1 MNDDEVRNYPV
12 GDETTADPVAD
23 MYKDKLEKL
32 QGDYD
37 LLLKDYLEARQKIK
51 NLTTALKNIAAAM

>member
-1 MNDDEVRNYPV
+1 MNDNEVRNHPMK
-12 GDETTADPVAD
+12 DETTADPVAD

-37 LLLKDYLEARQKIK
+37 FLMRKYLEAKQKVE

>member
-1 MNDDEVRNYPV
+1 MNDNEVRNHPV

-32 QGDYD
+32 QENYD
-37 LLLKDYLEARQKIK
+37 LLMKDYLEARQKIK
-51 NLTTALKNIAAAM
+51 NLTTALKNIAATM